1 MVINVISN
9 LVAKEILLEMYGQ
22 NMKVSIHV
30 MSVIIKEMGRNNL
43 KLILSQYIWISNILV
58 NIVSIRLLQEVV

>member
-43 KLILSQYIWISNILV
+43 KLILSQYI
-58 NIVSIRLLQEVV
+58 